1 MKATGVVRR
10 IDELGRIVI
19 PKEIRKTLRIKEG
32 ENLEIF
38 IDEKENIVLKKYS
51 TMNKIEDLAQNFVD
65 AIYAYSKHNIIIT
78 DNDSVIAVAGKYKK
92 KYLDKQIS
100 SFLENI
106 LLERKQIIE
115 KYNKKIKV
123 IEDDELEGTYIINPI
138 ISNGDI
144 LGLVIFFD
152 DDALM
157 DDVDEQICQITANF
171 LGKHLEDWLLV
182 CYNTDK
188 WEVLKETRAR

>member
-19 PKEIRKTLRIKEG
+19 PKEIRKTLRIREG

-38 IDEKENIVLKKYS
+38 IDEKENVVLKKFS
-51 TMNKIEDLAQNFVD
+51 SMNKVEDLAQNFVD
-65 AIYAYSKHNIIIT
+65 IIHASSKHNVIVT
-78 DNDSVIAVAGKYKK
+78 DNDNIIAVAGKHKK
-92 KYLDKQIS
+92 KYLNKPIS

-106 LLERKQIIE
+106 LLDRKKVVE
-115 KYNKKIKV
+115 KYNKKIE
-123 IEDDELEGTYIINPI
+123 ITEDDIEEGTYVINPI

-152 DDALM
+152 DEALINEA
-157 DDVDEQICQITANF
+157 DEQLCHITANF
-171 LGKHLEDWLLV
+171 LGKHLED
-182 CYNTDK
+182 
-188 WEVLKETRAR
+188 